1 MNTPGVSLGVN
12 GMAAT
17 SQTLATQVAV
27 DTLKRGGCAVDAAI
41 AANAMLSLTEPHMCG
56 PGGDLF
62 AIVWDPK
69 DKELVGLNASGRSP
83 VNLSLATML
92 KETRGEGIVPERG
105 PLAVTVPGAVG
116 GWCALHER
124 YARLPLSELFEPTVR
139 YANDG
144 FAVGYRAAHWRAQAA
159 HEISQAHRLN
169 GLTDGFRQ
177 TYLVNGRAPQGAERF
192 RNPTFAATLERI
204 GTGGHDAFYAGDMAE
219 ELVDYVKNCGGWLS
233 LADLQSYQTQWIE
246 PVSANYRGYDVF
258 ELPPNGCG
266 ITVLQLLNILEHYPI
281 AELGFDN
288 ATYWYAF
295 IEAKKLVFEDRSRFY
310 ADPSYA
316 EIPIEKLLEES
327 YTSQRLAKIDPL
339 TAASQFSYG
348 EVSIKGTDT
357 TYLTVADKDGMMVS
371 LIQSIF
377 QAFGTG
383 LVPPNLGF
391 ALQGRGAGFTL
402 AAKHPNQY
410 APGKQPFHT
419 IVPAFVM
426 HDAQPWMSFGVMGA
440 DMQPQGQA
448 QILVNMLDFGADPQ
462 TACAMPRMR
471 HFGGTQPSGLRIEGA
486 GYVHYEPG
494 FPSRLIDELKKR
506 GHDIKPVTDWVAS
519 FMGGFQGIRYDRER
533 NVYLGASEPRL
544 DGCALGY

>member
-27 DTLKRGGCAVDAAI
+27 DTLKRGGSAVDAAI

-62 AIVWDPK
+62 AIVWDPQ
-69 DKELVGLNASGRSP
+69 DNELVGLNASGQSP
-83 VNLSLATML
+83 INLSLDTML
-92 KETRGEGIVPERG
+92 AETRGEGIVPERG

-116 GWCALHER
+116 GWCALHDR
-124 YARLPLSELFEPTVR
+124 YGRLPLSELFETTVR

-144 FAVGYRAAHWRAQAA
+144 FAVGYRAAHWWSQAA
-159 HEISQAHRLN
+159 NEISQEYRLSD
-169 GLTDGFRQ
+169 LADGFRQ
-177 TYLVNGRAPQGAERF
+177 TYLVNERAPQGADRF
-192 RNPTFAATLERI
+192 RNPIFAETLERI
-204 GTGGHDAFYAGDMAE
+204 GAGGRDAFYAGEMAE
-219 ELVDYVKNCGGWLS
+219 ELIDCVQRCGGWLT
-233 LADLQSYQTQWIE
+233 LEDLQSNQPEWID
-246 PVSANYRGYDVF
+246 PISANYRGYDVI

-266 ITVLQLLNILEHYPI
+266 MTVLQLLNILEHYPI
-281 AELGFDN
+281 VEFGFSSPD
-288 ATYWYAF
+288 YWHAL
-295 IEAKKLVFEDRSRFY
+295 IEAKKLVFEDRARFY

-316 EIPIEKLLEES
+316 EFPIEKLLEES
-327 YTSQRLAKIDPL
+327 YTRQRLAGIDPV
-339 TAASQFSYG
+339 TAASKFSYG

-383 LVPPNLGF
+383 IVPPNLGF

-402 AAKHPNQY
+402 EANHPNLY

-426 HDAQPWMSFGVMGA
+426 QDGQPWMSFGVMGA

-448 QILVNMLDFGADPQ
+448 QILVNMIDFGTDPQ

-494 FPSRLIDELKKR
+494 FPSSLIDELKQR
-506 GHDIKPVTDWVAS
+506 GHDIEPVTDWVAS